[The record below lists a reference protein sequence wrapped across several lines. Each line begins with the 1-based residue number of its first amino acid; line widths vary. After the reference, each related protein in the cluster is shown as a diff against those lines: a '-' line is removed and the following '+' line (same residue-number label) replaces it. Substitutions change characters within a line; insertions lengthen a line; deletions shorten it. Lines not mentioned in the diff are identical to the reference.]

1 MDSLDYLEKAKLYR
15 DAHKSQAKMYREK
28 YYAEH
33 KEKLVAHLLKQVVCE
48 CGFEC
53 ALVNLKRHQKSKLH
67 VKKLTPV
74 DVKPNAKEI
83 KLKLKIEK
91 LEQQLIELKGIL

>member
-1 MDSLDYLEKAKLYR
+1 MESLDYLEKAKLYR
-15 DAHKSQAKMYREK
+15 DTHKSQAKQYREK

-33 KEKLVAHLLKQVVCE
+33 KEKLVAYLLKPVVCE

-53 ALVNLKRHQKSKLH
+53 ASVNIKRHQKSKLH
-67 VKKLTPV
+67 AKKLAPPEI
-74 DVKPNAKEI
+74 KPTAKQI

-91 LEQQLIELKGIL
+91 LEQQLVELKSIL